1 MENKVLLL
9 DDLGKKYGETHVY
22 YNLKSPAEAL
32 KLLCINYPEFAKD
45 VFELQEQGIFY
56 KVQQVDI
63 DLELSDLIL
72 PLGSHDLVITPVISG
87 SGDVGKFVL
96 GGLMIGVGVLSGGA
110 TFAGFGFKG
119 VGFLGGATAAIGNL
133 GIAMVI
139 GGIGE
144 LLSPQPTL
152 SSGMDSEGA
161 FTNFTSGPASLTKGA
176 DGVQTYA
183 YTGATNSS
191 GLGKTIPVIY
201 GQVLAGSIL
210 IGAKITAKTTQ
221 ETNTDFFRQPG
232 PSTFTLNGDKLTNKP
247 TDAGGLSAKIIK
259 GVNIKVKNGKKYF
272 NKKSKTLGFG
282 DSIQSLTASNL
293 GGLVRG
299 EKSGK
304 FKTKRFGIVFRISG
318 LIDKVGD
325 NDTAFIDGFITYQVI
340 IKESSSDNIVGQ
352 HQMTIQGLMKKSQS
366 VQYYVACPFV
376 KVSGKDN
383 YKVFVKIIDHSVK
396 TNICSFRVNEI
407 GMGLK

>member
-1 MENKVLLL
+1 MENKILLL
-9 DDLGKKYGETHVY
+9 DDLGEKYGKTHEY
-22 YNLKSPAEAL
+22 HNLKTPAEAI

-45 VFELQEQGIFY
+45 VLELQQQGIFY
-56 KVQQVDI
+56 KVQQVDN
-63 DLELSDLIL
+63 DLELSDLFL

-87 SGDVGKFVL
+87 SGDIGKFLL

-110 TFAGFGFKG
+110 TFAGMGFKG

-183 YTGATNSS
+183 YSGATNSS

-201 GQVLAGSIL
+201 GQVLAGSLL
-210 IGAKITAKTTQ
+210 IGAKINAKTTQ
-221 ETNTDFFRQPG
+221 ETNTDYFRQAG
-232 PSTFTLNGDKLTNKP
+232 TQTFTLNGDKLKNKP

-259 GVNIKVKNGKKYF
+259 SSKIKVKNGKKYF
-272 NKKSKTLGFG
+272 NKKSKSLNFKDGEQNLTLN
-282 DSIQSLTASNL
+282 SL
-293 GGLVRG
+293 GGLVQG

-304 FKTKRFGIVFRISG
+304 KATKRFGIVFKIGG
-318 LIDKVGD
+318 LIDQIGD

-340 IKESSSDNIVGQ
+340 VKEASSNDVVGK
-352 HQMTIQGLMKKSQS
+352 HQMTIQGLMKKTHSL
-366 VQYYVACPFV
+366 QYLVALPFV

-383 YKVFVKIIDHSVK
+383 YRVFIKIIDHSVL
-396 TNICSFRVNEI
+396 TNICSFRVMEI